1 MALRLWCQKNV
12 TPPHNWYSWL
22 RPDWYGSRNLS
33 TNVFWCGSEQ
43 GWTRLASDGEAVAVS
58 SAAFCAQ
65 CDVGTVHVRLTH
77 ETMGMVTAEDLDAMR
92 ADAML
97 VNVSR
102 AGSIEVVALVEAVN
116 AGKLGMAAID
126 VFDVELIT
134 YADDTL
140 ANHPNV
146 VVTFH
151 IGFITE
157 DEFKLQFADIF
168 DQVMAFNAGAPIRMI
183 NSEVWA

>member
-1 MALRLWCQKNV
+1 
-12 TPPHNWYSWL
+12 
-22 RPDWYGSRNLS
+22 
-33 TNVFWCGSEQ
+33 VFWCGSEQ

-77 ETMGMVTAEDLDAMR
+77 ETMGMVTA
-92 ADAML
+92 
-97 VNVSR
+97 
-102 AGSIEVVALVEAVN
+102 
-116 AGKLGMAAID
+116 ID

-134 YADDTL
+134 SADDTL

-151 IGFITE
+151 IGFMTE
-157 DEFKLQFADIF
+157 DEFEL
-168 DQVMAFNAGAPIRMI
+168 
-183 NSEVWA
+183 